1 LTESDQRLQQLT
13 NAVLA
18 GDPEQ
23 TRQKT
28 NAALAKTTPNEVLDA
43 VIEGVNILLDLNE
56 LGGADPNRLIGADD
70 AITACLEIL
79 EPTLSKSQ
87 GKFDFTVTVGPIGL
101 EWGHLLSMSMAALLR
116 SVGLNASTLNKTKT
130 ALELLRN
137 SEELRADIVL
147 PLLPKEDVEAQLSSL
162 KNEID
167 RGGFANR
174 FHVIPVARNL
184 PVSIVSPL
192 NVARNVDEAVSKALE
207 WAIKN
212 SVED

>member
-18 GDPEQ
+18 GDAEQ

-28 NAALAKTTPNEVLDA
+28 NAALAKATPNEVLDA

-56 LGGADPNRLIGADD
+56 LGGADQDRLTGAEG
-70 AITACLEIL
+70 AINACLQIL
-79 EPTLSKSQ
+79 EPTISKSE
-87 GKFDFTVTVGPIGL
+87 GKFDFTATVGPIGL
-101 EWGHLLSMSMAALLR
+101 EWGHLLSMAVAAILR
-116 SVGLNASTLNKTKT
+116 SVGLHASTLNKTKT

-147 PLLPKEDVEAQLSSL
+147 PLLSKEDLEAQLSSL

-174 FHVIPVARNL
+174 FHIIPVVRNL
-184 PVSIVSPL
+184 PESISSPL
-192 NVARNVDEAVSKALE
+192 NVAKNVEEAVSKALE

-212 SVED
+212 SVEG

>member
-1 LTESDQRLQQLT
+1 MTESDQRLQQLT

-18 GDPEQ
+18 GDAEQ

-28 NAALAKTTPNEVLDA
+28 NAALAKATPNEVLDA

-56 LGGADPNRLIGADD
+56 LGGADQDRLTGAEG
-70 AITACLEIL
+70 AINACLQIL
-79 EPTLSKSQ
+79 EPTISKSE
-87 GKFDFTVTVGPIGL
+87 GKFDFTATVGPIGL
-101 EWGHLLSMSMAALLR
+101 EWGHLLSMSVAAILR
-116 SVGLNASTLNKTKT
+116 SIGLHASTLNKTKT

-147 PLLPKEDVEAQLSSL
+147 PLLSKEDLEAQLSSL
-162 KNEID
+162 KDEID

-174 FHVIPVARNL
+174 FHIIPVARSL
-184 PVSIVSPL
+184 PDSISFPL
-192 NVARNVDEAVSKALE
+192 DVAKNVDEAVSKALE

>member
-1 LTESDQRLQQLT
+1 M
-13 NAVLA
+13 LA

-28 NAALAKTTPNEVLDA
+28 NAALAKATPNEVLDA

-56 LGGADPNRLIGADD
+56 LGGADTNRLTGAEG
-70 AITACLEIL
+70 AINVCLQIL
-79 EPTLSKSQ
+79 EPITNKSE
-87 GKFDFTVTVGPIGL
+87 GKFDFTATVGPIGL
-101 EWGHLLSMSMAALLR
+101 EWGRLLSMPLAAVLQ
-116 SVGLNASTLNKTKT
+116 SVGLNASTLNNTKT

-162 KNEID
+162 KDEID
-167 RGGFANR
+167 RGGFSNR
-174 FHVIPVARNL
+174 FHVIPVGRNL
-184 PVSIVSPL
+184 PNSIVSPL
-192 NVARNVDEAVSKALE
+192 DVAKNVDEAVSKALE

-212 SVED
+212 SVEA

>member
-1 LTESDQRLQQLT
+1 MTECDQRLQELT

-28 NAALAKTTPNEVLDA
+28 NAALAKATPNEVLDA
-43 VIEGVNILLDLNE
+43 VVEGVNILLDLNE
-56 LGGADPNRLIGADD
+56 LGGADASRLAGAEG
-70 AITACLEIL
+70 AINACLQIL
-79 EPTLSKSQ
+79 DPTLSKSES
-87 GKFDFTVTVGPIGL
+87 KFDFTATVGPIGL
-101 EWGHLLSMSMAALLR
+101 EWGHLLSMSVAAVLR
-116 SVGLNASTLNKTKT
+116 SVGIKASTLNKTKT

-147 PLLPKEDVEAQLSSL
+147 PLLPKDDVEAQLSSL
-162 KNEID
+162 KDEID
-167 RGGFANR
+167 RGGFSNR
-174 FHVIPVARNL
+174 FHVIPVCRNL
-184 PVSIVSPL
+184 PESIVSPL

-212 SVED
+212 SVEA

>member
-1 LTESDQRLQQLT
+1 MTECDQRLQQLT

-28 NAALAKTTPNEVLDA
+28 NAALAKATPNEVLDA

-56 LGGADPNRLIGADD
+56 LGGADPNRLTGAEG
-70 AITACLEIL
+70 AINACLQIL
-79 EPTLSKSQ
+79 EPIINKSER
-87 GKFDFTVTVGPIGL
+87 KFDFTATVGPIGL
-101 EWGHLLSMSMAALLR
+101 EWGHLLSMTLAAVLQ

-137 SEELRADIVL
+137 SEELGADIVL

-162 KNEID
+162 KDEID
-167 RGGFANR
+167 RGGFSNR
-174 FHVIPVARNL
+174 FHVIPVGRNL
-184 PVSIVSPL
+184 PDTVDSPL
-192 NVARNVDEAVSKALE
+192 NVAKNVDEAVSKALE

-212 SVED
+212 SVEA

>member
-1 LTESDQRLQQLT
+1 MTESDQRLQQLT

-28 NAALAKTTPNEVLDA
+28 NATLAKATPNDVLDA
-43 VIEGVNILLDLNE
+43 VIEGVNILLDLHE
-56 LGGADPNRLIGADD
+56 LGGADSDRLTGAEG
-70 AITACLEIL
+70 AINACLLIL
-79 EPTLSKSQ
+79 EPIISKSAS
-87 GKFDFTVTVGPIGL
+87 KFDFTATVGPIGL
-101 EWGHLLSMSMAALLR
+101 EWGHLLSMSLAALLR
-116 SVGLNASTLNKTKT
+116 SVGIKASTLNKTKT

-137 SEELRADIVL
+137 SEELRADMVL

-162 KNEID
+162 KDEID

-174 FHVIPVARNL
+174 FHVIPVGRNL
-184 PVSIVSPL
+184 PDSIVSTL

-212 SVED
+212 SVEA

>member
-1 LTESDQRLQQLT
+1 MTECDQRLQQLT

-28 NAALAKTTPNEVLDA
+28 NAALAKATHNEVLDA

-56 LGGADPNRLIGADD
+56 VGGADPTRLTGAED
-70 AITACLEIL
+70 AINACLQIL
-79 EPTLSKSQ
+79 EPTVGKSER
-87 GKFDFTVTVGPIGL
+87 KFDFTATVGPIGL
-101 EWGHLLSMSMAALLR
+101 EWGHLLSMSIAAVLR

-147 PLLPKEDVEAQLSSL
+147 PLLPKEDIETQLSSL
-162 KNEID
+162 KDEID
-167 RGGFANR
+167 RGGFGNR
-174 FHVIPVARNL
+174 FHVIPVCRNL
-184 PVSIVSPL
+184 PDSIISPL
-192 NVARNVDEAVSKALE
+192 DVAKNVDEAVSKALE

-212 SVED
+212 SVAA